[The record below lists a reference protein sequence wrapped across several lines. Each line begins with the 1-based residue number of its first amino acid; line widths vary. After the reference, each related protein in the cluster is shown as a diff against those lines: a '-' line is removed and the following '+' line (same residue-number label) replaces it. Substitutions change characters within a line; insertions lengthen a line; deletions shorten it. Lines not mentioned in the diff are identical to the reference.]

1 MMGMSIPYIETGRTK
16 QKLRTRSALIEAAR
30 ALIGRGTTPTVEE
43 AAAEAAISRTTAYR
57 YFTNQRELLVAAYPQ
72 IEARSLLPD
81 DAPADPLERLDIVV
95 DEYLRMTVENEAA
108 LRTAF
113 LLSLNADGEDHEE
126 LILRR
131 GRVIGWLEDALAP
144 LRDRLSAKEI
154 GRVARAI
161 RAAAGIEALIWLCD
175 VAELSREEA
184 VNLMKWS
191 ARAILQAAVA
201 DADRKT
207 SSEAQGRPASEGGHR

>member
-1 MMGMSIPYIETGRTK
+1 MMDMSIPYVETGRTE
-16 QKLRTRSALIEAAR
+16 QKRRTRTALIDATR
-30 ALIGRGTTPTVEE
+30 ALIGRGITPTIED
-43 AAAEAAISRTTAYR
+43 AAAEASISRTTAYR
-57 YFTNQRELLVAAYPQ
+57 YFANQRELLVASYPQ

-81 DAPADPLERLDIVV
+81 GAPADPLERLDIVV
-95 DEYLRMTVENEAA
+95 DEYLQMTVENEPA

-113 LLSLNADGEDHEE
+113 LLSLNADGEHRDE

-144 LRDRLSAKEI
+144 LRDRLSATEI

-175 VAELSREEA
+175 VAELSRVEA
-184 VNLMKWS
+184 VKLMKWS
-191 ARAILQAAVA
+191 ARALVQAAIA
-201 DADRKT
+201 DADQKRIMRDAK
-207 SSEAQGRPASEGGHR
+207 SISARR

>member
-1 MMGMSIPYIETGRTK
+1 MMGMSIPYAETGRIE
-16 QKLRTRSALIEAAR
+16 QKLRTRNALIDAAR
-30 ALIGRGTTPTVEE
+30 ALIGRGITPTVED
-43 AAAEAAISRTTAYR
+43 AAAEASISRTTAYR
-57 YFTNQRELLVAAYPQ
+57 YFANQHELLVAAYPH

-81 DAPADPLERLDIVV
+81 HAPADPLERLDIVV
-95 DEYLRMTVENEAA
+95 DEYLRMTVENEPA

-113 LLSLNADGEDHEE
+113 LLSLNADGKHRDE
-126 LILRR
+126 LTLRR

-144 LRDRLSAKEI
+144 LRDRLSSKEI

-184 VNLMKWS
+184 VKLMKWS
-191 ARAILQAAVA
+191 ARALLWAAVA
-201 DADRKT
+201 DADRKNT
-207 SSEAQGRPASEGGHR
+207 IRSAKSVSTQR